1 MRIRLRVP
9 MILQLQIIAI
19 AKNRL
24 IPFGNITS
32 AIIIIFFQ
40 CHANFTTSTT
50 TQDNQPLIQLL
61 QQIMV
66 NSRLII
72 HSLQIGARRQLHQI
86 MEARIIHCQHSQV
99 KTLLIFTWI
108 AIKSRTSRH
117 VSFNSDNRLN
127 SRFFGGLVIVQNT
140 THRAVIGYGGS
151 LHSELFNLIDQVMN
165 LSQSVQH
172 RVKSVIMKMHEI

>member
-1 MRIRLRVP
+1 MV
-9 MILQLQIIAI
+9 LQLQIIAI

-24 IPFGNITS
+24 IPFGNLTG

-40 CHANFTTSTT
+40 RHANFTTCAT
-50 TQDNQPLIQLL
+50 TQDNQSLIQFL
-61 QQIMV
+61 QKFMV

-72 HSLQIGARRQLHQI
+72 HSLQIGARRQLHQVV
-86 MEARIIHCQHSQV
+86 ETRVIHCQHGQV
-99 KTLLIFTWI
+99 KTLLVFTWI

-127 SRFFGGLVIVQNT
+127 SRFFGSFVIVQNT
-140 THRAVIGYGGS
+140 AHRAVISYGGS
-151 LHSELFNLIDQVMN
+151 LHPELLNLIDQVMN

-172 RVKSVIMKMHEI
+172 RMKSVIMKMHEI

>member
-1 MRIRLRVP
+1 
-9 MILQLQIIAI
+9 
-19 AKNRL
+19 
-24 IPFGNITS
+24 
-32 AIIIIFFQ
+32 
-40 CHANFTTSTT
+40 
-50 TQDNQPLIQLL
+50 
-61 QQIMV
+61 MV

-86 MEARIIHCQHSQV
+86 MEARVIHRQHGQV

-127 SRFFGGLVIVQNT
+127 SRFFGSFIIVQNAA
-140 THRAVIGYGGS
+140 HRAVISYGSS
-151 LHSELFNLIDQVMN
+151 LHSELLDLIDQVMN

-172 RVKSVIMKMHEI
+172 RMKSVIMKMHEIRRLQSRRR